1 MRSKPFIPLMILT
14 VFLLATASGCGIL
27 GGGEAPTPDALA
39 FQATLNAAA
48 TQAVQTIQAQFTQTE
63 QARPT
68 EPFVP
73 IPSATPQPTEPPTAT
88 PDYSPTPAPPTWT
101 PVPIFTSTFTATA
114 TSQAT
119 ATATSTP
126 SPYSCSVVR
135 VEPRAGTKLPY
146 RNDFDA
152 RFTLKNNGTKDWLAA
167 NVDLKYAS
175 GEKMQK
181 YADAVDLGK
190 DVKPGEEYT
199 FVVDMLAPENAGTY
213 KATWNL
219 VDSSNTYCSVTIEI
233 VVTR

>member
-1 MRSKPFIPLMILT
+1 MPRIRLFPLLALT
-14 VFLLATASGCGIL
+14 VLLAALASGCGIL
-27 GGGEAPTPDALA
+27 GGGAPTTDPLA

-73 IPSATPQPTEPPTAT
+73 IPSATPQPTQPPTAT

-101 PVPIFTSTFTATA
+101 PVPISTRTFTATP
-114 TSQAT
+114 TSEAT
-119 ATATSTP
+119 ATATNTP
-126 SPYSCSVVR
+126 SPYSCAVVK
-135 VEPRAGTKLPY
+135 VEPRASAKLAY
-146 RNDFDA
+146 RSDFDA

-167 NVDLKYAS
+167 NVDLKFAS

-181 YADAVDLGK
+181 YFDGVDLGK

-199 FVVDMLAPENAGTY
+199 FVIDMLAPDNPGTY

-219 VDSSNTYCSVTIEI
+219 VEGSTVYCSVSIEI
-233 VVTR
+233 QVTR

>member
-1 MRSKPFIPLMILT
+1 MPRTRLFPLLALT
-14 VFLLATASGCGIL
+14 VLLVSLTSGCGIL
-27 GGGEAPTPDALA
+27 GGGEPTPDPLA

-48 TQAVQTIQAQFTQTE
+48 TEAVQTIQAQFTQTE

-73 IPSATPQPTEPPTAT
+73 VPSATPQPTEPPTAT

-101 PVPIFTSTFTATA
+101 PVPIFTNTFTATA
-114 TSQAT
+114 TSN
-119 ATATSTP
+119 ATATSTATP
-126 SPYSCSVVR
+126 SPYSCAVVK
-135 VEPRAGTKLPY
+135 VEPKAGTKLPY

-152 RFTLKNNGTKDWLAA
+152 RFTLKNNGSKDWLAA

-219 VDSSNTYCSVTIEI
+219 VDSSTVYCSVTIEI